1 MVIIEKIKE
10 MIISL
15 TNNFDPHTLIHLG
28 IDCVLVLG
36 ALIWAII
43 ELRRKKLKAF
53 KVIVAFLLAFVLYLV
68 CIVLEFKFFKIVVVI
83 FAAYY
88 LMTLCNAYSQDLRH
102 SLENTTNTSKNTRSF
117 SSAEEKKAVITTI
130 CSTAQYLSKRKIG
143 ALITIE
149 RNDSLDEYI
158 QNAIDIRAVLT
169 QEIMTTIF
177 TPGTACHDGA
187 IIVRKNI
194 IMCAG
199 AYYPSTLKYDV
210 PKALGSRHRAAIG
223 ISEKVDALTVVVSEQ
238 TGNISV
244 TLDGIIYSN
253 LSNTSLQEMLENH
266 LLEEE
271 AK

>member
-1 MVIIEKIKE
+1 MAGLEKLKDFIVNY
-10 MIISL
+10 
-15 TNNFDPHTLIHLG
+15 TNNFATDGLIKLG
-28 IDCVLVLG
+28 VDLFLVLVAFILM
-36 ALIWAII
+36 II
-43 ELRRKKLKAF
+43 EIKRKKIKAL
-53 KVIVAFLLAFVLYLV
+53 KVIVAFLVLLVLYLV
-68 CIVLEFKFFKIVVVI
+68 CIVFELKIFKIVVVT
-83 FAAYY
+83 FAVCFV
-88 LMTLCNAYSQDLRH
+88 LTLFSAYSQDVRH
-102 SLENTTNTSKNTRSF
+102 FFENTNTSSKASRSF

-158 QNAIDIRAVLT
+158 QNAIDIRAILT

-187 IIVRKNI
+187 IIVRKNV

-266 LLEEE
+266 ILEEE

>member
-1 MVIIEKIKE
+1 MNYLEKIKE
-10 MIISL
+10 LVINY
-15 TNNFDPHTLIHLG
+15 TNNFQTSRLIVIAVDLL
-28 IDCVLVLG
+28 LVLG
-36 ALIWAII
+36 VIALLIF
-43 ELRRKKLKAF
+43 EMKRKKLKAF
-53 KVIVAFLLAFVLYLV
+53 KVIVAFLVAFVLYLL
-68 CIVLEFKFFKIVVVI
+68 CIVFELKFFKWIIVI
-83 FAAYY
+83 LTACY
-88 LMTLCNAYSQDLRH
+88 LFTLFNAYSQDLRH
-102 SLENTTNTSKNTRSF
+102 YLENTNNNSKNSRSF

-158 QNAIDIRAVLT
+158 QNAIDIRAILT

-187 IIVRKNI
+187 IIVRKNV

-199 AYYPSTLKYDV
+199 AYFPSTLKYDV